1 VTDWREREIV
11 ARIAELRDEI
21 ADLTADLVRVP
32 SVTGQEG
39 ALSALVAERLDAF
52 GLDPVVRTIP
62 VDLQRRHP
70 GTADERDL
78 DRRPNVFGW
87 LRSPRKESSAPVV
100 LNGHL
105 DVVPPGDEDR
115 WTRDPFGGER
125 RDGAVWGRGACD
137 MKGPIAAAM
146 IALRTLSEL
155 GVELAFDVQLQ
166 CVIGE
171 ESTSI
176 GTLAALA
183 SEPRPS
189 AAIVLEPSGNVVA
202 PAGGGSL
209 QFTVT
214 THGESAH
221 AAVPWTG
228 TSALD
233 GIVGCYAAL
242 RALAT
247 ERNARLR
254 HPLFDGLPQVAP
266 FGVGVLSSGE
276 WRAMLPEDGLLS
288 GRIGLL
294 PGERMEDV
302 RHELRAA
309 IDAAVA
315 ADPAVAA
322 TSPEVS
328 WPNAGFP
335 PWETATDD
343 PLVVALGDACHAVS
357 GERRMAAVTFGAD
370 AGHFAEAG
378 IPVAIFGPG
387 RIEHAHM
394 ADERVSEDELV
405 EAAQVLAATLLR
417 LDGGAA

>member
-1 VTDWREREIV
+1 MSEDRERRVRALVVE
-11 ARIAELRDEI
+11 AADEIAEL
-21 ADLTADLVRVP
+21 TAELVRVP

-39 ALSALVAERLDAF
+39 DVTALVASRLEQF
-52 GLDPVVRTIP
+52 GLDPQLRTIP
-62 VDLQRRHP
+62 AELQDRHP

-87 LRSPRKESSAPVV
+87 LRSPRARSSAPVV

-115 WTRDPFGGER
+115 WTREPFGGER
-125 RDGAVWGRGACD
+125 VDGAVWGRGACD

-146 IALRTLSEL
+146 IALRALRQA
-155 GVELAFDVQLQ
+155 GVELSFDVQLQ
-166 CVIGE
+166 CVIAE

-189 AAIVLEPSGNVVA
+189 AVIVLEPSGNVVA

-214 THGESAH
+214 THGQAAH

-242 RALAT
+242 RGLAD

-276 WRAMLPEDGLLS
+276 WRAMLPESGLLS

-302 RHELRAA
+302 RSELRDA
-309 IDAAVA
+309 IAAAVA

-322 TSPEVS
+322 TRPEVS

-335 PWETATDD
+335 PWETAADD
-343 PLVVALGDACHAVS
+343 PLVTALDDACQTVT
-357 GERRMAAVTFGAD
+357 GERRTAAVTFGAD

-394 ADERVSEDELV
+394 ADERVSEAELV
-405 EAAQVLAATLLR
+405 EAAQVLAVTLLR
-417 LDGGAA
+417 LDRAAD

>member
-1 VTDWREREIV
+1 MADPREREIV
-11 ARIAELRDEI
+11 ARIADLRDEI

-39 ALSALVAERLDAF
+39 AVLALVAERLDAF
-52 GLDPVVRTIP
+52 GLDPEVRRITDD
-62 VDLQRRHP
+62 VQRRHP
-70 GTADERDL
+70 GTASERDL
-78 DRRPNVFGW
+78 DQRPNVFGW
-87 LRSPRKESSAPVV
+87 LRSPRAGSTAPVV

-105 DVVPPGDEDR
+105 DVVPAGDEDR
-115 WTRDPFGGER
+115 WMRKPFGGER

-146 IALRTLSEL
+146 IALRILREA
-155 GVELAFDVQLQ
+155 GVELSFDVQLQ
-166 CVIGE
+166 CVIAE

-176 GTLAALA
+176 GTLAALE

-189 AAIVLEPSGNVVA
+189 AVIVLEPSGNVVA

-209 QFTVT
+209 QFTVV
-214 THGESAH
+214 THGEAAH

-233 GIVGCYAAL
+233 GIVGCYGAL
-242 RALAT
+242 RALAD
-247 ERNARLR
+247 ERNARLK

-276 WRAMLPEDGLLS
+276 WRAMLPEAGLLS

-302 RHELRAA
+302 RRELRAA

-315 ADPAVAA
+315 GDPAVAA
-322 TSPEVS
+322 TRPEVS

-335 PWETATDD
+335 AWETAADD
-343 PLVVALGDACHAVS
+343 PLVVALGDACRAVT

-417 LDGGAA
+417 LDGGTR